1 MGTQKLSVI
10 SPITLSFLAF
20 AVKLLRLWPSHTPE
34 SLISMVDGSKI
45 HLQLSQLN
53 FHLPQNQLPQLPT
66 VPTVPTLP
74 REFLTP
80 LLRPNG
86 SLPSLFNLIHSLRRP
101 TMPLLRKLPL
111 VLMLLRPSTL
121 LPVKRAVL

>member
-53 FHLPQNQLPQLPT
+53 FHLPQNQLPP

-121 LPVKRAVL
+121 LPVKLTVL